1 MNVDLSYEYCDLV
14 QAVIEELGV
23 TDQILIMGKRVP
35 EVVAAKF
42 AEHPCNEWLTIGS
55 MICNCGVFAL

>member
-42 AEHPCNEWLTIGS
+42 AEHP
-55 MICNCGVFAL
+55 